1 MTSVPDI
8 NYLLWWHANAYGW
21 LDIPGL
27 AYFLAIKNEAHID
40 HQNQLIYPPTL
51 KLQLTN
57 DAPNRADEMLQNIIV
72 ETGFSKQDLESQLE
86 DLCAHLRSN
95 MIQSGSVEFEPYG
108 ILKLLEDQSKSFTPS
123 DFNAHHGFVGNQA
136 IPISA
141 LKMNYQRN
149 DELIAPIIPIK
160 KKKEP
165 NLKWLYYLLAF
176 LWILFLVLLFWPS
189 GKKQKSNAKNSN
201 ITELKDTLTYIEPT
215 DTSSMLVVSD
225 TMSTSDTTQAIIL
238 PKEEEIKEDNITEL
252 NKIVQ
257 GKTCVIIVGSFI
269 KKNNAIRLE
278 KKVVHDGYTSFTEE
292 FGKFNRVGI
301 QFDCMQRN
309 LEEVLAELKQKY
321 HPDSWILKH

>member
-1 MTSVPDI
+1 LTSVPDI
-8 NYLLWWHANAYGW
+8 NYLLWWHANEYGW
-21 LDIPGL
+21 LDIPGM

-40 HQNQLIYPPTL
+40 HQNQLIYPSTL

-57 DAPNRADEMLQNIIV
+57 ETPNRADEMLQNIIV
-72 ETGFSKQDLESQLE
+72 ETGFSKLDLESQLE

-95 MIQSGSVEFEPYG
+95 LIQHSSVEFEPYG
-108 ILKLLEDQSKSFTPS
+108 TLKIHEDRSKSFIPS
-123 DFNAHHGFVGNQA
+123 DFNAHQGFVGNQA

-141 LKMNYQRN
+141 LKMNYQKT
-149 DELIAPIIPIK
+149 DEPIAPILPIK

-189 GKKQKSNAKNSN
+189 GKKQKSNDKNSN
-201 ITELKDTLTYIEPT
+201 ITELKDTLNHTEPT
-215 DTSSMLVVSD
+215 DTSSLTVIAD
-225 TMSTSDTTQAIIL
+225 TLTVSDTTQAIVL
-238 PKEEEIKEDNITEL
+238 PKEDEIKEENITEL
-252 NKIVQ
+252 NKTVQ

-269 KKNNAIRLE
+269 KKNNAIRME
-278 KKVVHDGYTSFTEE
+278 QKVVHDGYTSFTEE
-292 FGKFNRVGI
+292 YGKFNRVGI

-309 LEEVLAELKQKY
+309 LEEVLAKLKQKY